1 MSRRMRISVKA
12 QPQIVF
18 ALIRVPHLCPTQ
30 EEALLRR
37 KSVNFLFARL
47 RIFIERFL
55 QRGKGQFHAT
65 DVGDVFAKS

>member
-18 ALIRVPHLCPTQ
+18 ALIRVPHLGPTQ

-55 QRGKGQFHAT
+55 QGGIRQLHAT
-65 DVGDVFAKS
+65 YVRDVFAKG